1 MNQNNKFAHIRYT
14 DAKIRVKTSFDHGFI
29 REIKTKT
36 ATRKWDE
43 RTKEWA
49 IDLSERQTV
58 LGIVKRFFGT
68 DVIQEK
74 NKPPE
79 ERRKKHRPRANTM
92 AGSATTALDPD
103 YTVLHLL
110 PSAPPKLV
118 DTAYRTLARLYHPDV
133 SKSPDAD
140 TKMKA
145 LNRAYDSIKKRTRH
159 A

>member
-1 MNQNNKFAHIRYT
+1 M
-14 DAKIRVKTSFDHGFI
+14 KTSFDHGFL
-29 REIKTKT
+29 REIKAKT

-58 LGIVKRFFGT
+58 IGIVKRFFGT

-79 ERRKKHRPRANTM
+79 ERRKKQRPRTNGI
-92 AGSATTALDPD
+92 AGSAQTALDPD

-118 DTAYRTLARLYHPDV
+118 DTAYRTLAQLYHPDV
-133 SKSPDAD
+133 NTSPDANA
-140 TKMKA
+140 KMKN
-145 LNRAYDSIKKRTRH
+145 LNRAYDSIKKRLPNS
-159 A
+159 